1 MNHLDDRFT
10 ARLGRFVLRHKLVV
24 VLAWLTVTVAGVFA
38 TVAVGDRLTE
48 DFAQPG
54 QLGYEANQ
62 AMHRL
67 YGTGGDDPPL
77 VVVVTLPEGGTAA
90 RQRAEIGRLFSAAV
104 SAMDVRVV
112 SYADTADPRFVGD
125 DGRTT
130 YGLVFTEPTRGMNAD
145 LSEPL
150 EKALRPA
157 LMPGATLR
165 VTGMEALA
173 EAEAKGVDVL
183 AETLIGGVGALVV
196 LAFVFGSVL
205 ALVPLLVAA
214 VSIPVTF
221 LAVYGLT
228 GVTDVHTIVQFI
240 VSLVGLG
247 VAIDYSLLLITRWR
261 EERALG
267 YEGEAAVER
276 AMATAGRSVVVSGVT
291 VGIGL
296 LAMVVIPVP
305 FLRSVGYGGIMVPL
319 VSVPAVLTLLPVL
332 LAKGGARLD
341 WPRRRLPAE
350 TGRWQAWARGVVR
363 FRWAGLAAS
372 GALLAALGYAA
383 FSLQLGQPVSDS
395 LPRTGPAY
403 EGLSELRRAG
413 IPSGVL
419 TPLDVILPPGDDPA
433 VRAARLAEL
442 PGVRTAVAPPGWRS
456 GGTSLIT
463 VVPSDET
470 GTEAGRATIARVRAA
485 VPAGAQVSGEGPQSL
500 DFVAAVYGGFPAVLA
515 LISVLTFLLLVRAFR
530 SLLLAVKAIVLN
542 VLPLGATM
550 GAVVLVWQYGYGSEP
565 IWGLAG
571 TGSIA
576 EFIPVMIFAFLYG
589 LSMDYEVFILARMRE
604 AYDRTGS
611 TDEAVVEGLGRTG
624 RLVTSAALILFL
636 AFGSLAAAPQPEIKM
651 FATGLGLGVLLDAT
665 VIRALL
671 LPAFVAVMGRWNWW
685 LPGRPALL
693 VRVLAGRRPDIPVP
707 VRTPGPQP
715 EPDPAGQGRR
725 VHE

>member
-1 MNHLDDRFT
+1 MTHQGDRFT
-10 ARLGRFVLRHKLVV
+10 VRLGRFVLRHKLVV
-24 VLAWLTVTVAGVFA
+24 VLAWLAAAVAGVFA
-38 TVAVGDRLTE
+38 TVGVGDRLTE

-54 QLGYEANQ
+54 QPGYEANQ
-62 AMHRL
+62 AIHRL

-77 VVVVTLPEGGTAA
+77 VVVVTLPAGSTAA
-90 RQRAEIGRLFSAAV
+90 GQRTEIGELFAAAA
-104 SAMDVRVV
+104 SAMDARVV

-125 DGRTT
+125 GGRTT

-145 LSEPL
+145 LSRPL
-150 EKALRPA
+150 DKAMRPM
-157 LMPGATLR
+157 LMEGATLR

-173 EAEAKGVDVL
+173 DAEAKGLDVL
-183 AETLIGGVGALVV
+183 AETLIGGLGALIV
-196 LAFVFGSVL
+196 LGFVFGSVL
-205 ALVPLLVAA
+205 ALVPVLVAA

-228 GVTDVHTIVQFI
+228 AVTEIHTIVQFI

-305 FLRSVGYGGIMVPL
+305 FLRSVGYGGILVPL
-319 VSVPAVLTLLPVL
+319 VSVLAVLTLLPVL
-332 LAKGGARLD
+332 LAKGGPRLD
-341 WPRRRLPAE
+341 RPRRRLSAGP
-350 TGRWQAWARGVVR
+350 GRWSAWARGVVR
-363 FRWAGLAAS
+363 LRWAGLVVS
-372 GALLAALGYAA
+372 GTLLAVLGGAA
-383 FSLQLGQPVSDS
+383 FSLQLGQPVSGS

-413 IPSGVL
+413 IPAGVL
-419 TPLDVILPPGDDPA
+419 TPLDVILPHGADPA
-433 VRAARLAEL
+433 AEAARLAEL
-442 PGVRTAVAPPGWRS
+442 PGVRTAVAPQGWRS
-456 GGTSLIT
+456 GATSLIT
-463 VVPSDET
+463 VIPTDET

-485 VPAGAQVSGEGPQSL
+485 VPAGAQVSGEGPQSI
-500 DFVAAVYGGFPAVLA
+500 DFVTAVYGGFPAMLA

-542 VLPLGATM
+542 LLSLGATM

-565 IWGLAG
+565 VWGLAG

-576 EFIPVMIFAFLYG
+576 EFIPAMIFAFLYG

-685 LPGRPALL
+685 LPGWLAL
-693 VRVLAGRRPDIPVP
+693 VARVPAGR
-707 VRTPGPQP
+707 P
-715 EPDPAGQGRR
+715 EDRQTSERCLC
-725 VHE
+725 HCCQ

>member
-1 MNHLDDRFT
+1 M
-10 ARLGRFVLRHKLVV
+10 LRHKLVV
-24 VLAWLTVTVAGVFA
+24 VLVWLAVAVAGVFA
-38 TVAVGDRLTE
+38 TVALGDRLTE

-54 QLGYEANQ
+54 QPGYEANQ
-62 AMHRL
+62 AIHRL

-77 VVVVTLPEGGTAA
+77 VVVVTLPTGSTAA
-90 RQRAEIGRLFSAAV
+90 QQRAEIGRLFSAAA

-125 DGRTT
+125 GGRTT
-130 YGLVFTEPTRGMNAD
+130 YGLVFTEPTRGMNAN

-150 EKALRPA
+150 KKALQPA
-157 LMPGATLR
+157 LMRGATLR

-173 EAEAKGVDVL
+173 DAEAKGLDVL
-183 AETLIGGVGALVV
+183 AETLIGGLGALIV
-196 LAFVFGSVL
+196 LGFVFGSVL
-205 ALVPLLVAA
+205 ALVPILVAA

-228 GVTDVHTIVQFI
+228 AVTGVHTIVQFI

-276 AMATAGRSVVVSGVT
+276 AMATAGRSVVISGAT

-296 LAMVVIPVP
+296 LAMVIIPVP
-305 FLRSVGYGGIMVPL
+305 FLRSVGYGGILVPL
-319 VSVPAVLTLLPVL
+319 VSVLTVLTLLPVL
-332 LAKGGARLD
+332 LAKGGPRLD
-341 WPRRRLPAE
+341 RRRRLPAGP
-350 TGRWQAWARGVVR
+350 GRWSAWARGVVR

-372 GALLAALGYAA
+372 VALLAALGFAA
-383 FSLQLGQPVSDS
+383 FSLQLGQPVSGS
-395 LPRTGPAY
+395 LPRSGPAY

-419 TPLDVILPPGDDPA
+419 TPLDVILPHGADPA
-433 VRAARLAEL
+433 AEAARLAEL
-442 PGVRTAVAPPGWRS
+442 PGVRTAVAPRGWRS

-463 VVPSDET
+463 IIPLDET

-485 VPAGAQVSGEGPQSL
+485 VPAGAQVSGEGPHSL
-500 DFVAAVYGGFPAVLA
+500 DFVSAVYGGFPAMLA
-515 LISVLTFLLLVRAFR
+515 LIAVLTFLLLVRAFR

-542 VLPLGATM
+542 LLSLGATM

-611 TDEAVVEGLGRTG
+611 TDEAVIEGLGRTG

-685 LPGRPALL
+685 LPGWLALL
-693 VRVLAGRRPDIPVP
+693 VRVPASPE
-707 VRTPGPQP
+707 VRTPGPRA
-715 EPDPAGQGRR
+715 EPDPAGRG
-725 VHE
+725 